1 MRSVVSRGYE
11 ALNPG
16 GVFCVSL
23 KKGAGSDSKTDEFGT
38 RTYFYYEPEDILSYA
53 PLGIRSETVVTEIR

>member
-1 MRSVVSRGYE
+1 MRSVISRGYE

-38 RTYFYYEPEDILSYA
+38 RTYFYYEPEDILSCA
-53 PLGIRSETVVTEIR
+53 PQGTRSETIVTEIR